1 MNSIRS
7 CLFVTIFVDKVPVKM
22 FVDTGASVS
31 IISEKNHQ
39 ATKFRHFFDIEGECR
54 SHYIIWK
61 LLKSDWTIT
70 IELLDWEILS
80 FSKCLGG

>member
-7 CLFVTIFVDKVPVKM
+7 CLFVTIFVDTVPVKM